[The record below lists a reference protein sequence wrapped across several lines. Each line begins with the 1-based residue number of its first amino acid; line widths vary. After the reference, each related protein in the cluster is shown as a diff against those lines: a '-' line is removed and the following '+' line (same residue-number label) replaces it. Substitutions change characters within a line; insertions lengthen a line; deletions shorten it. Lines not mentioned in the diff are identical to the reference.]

1 MTAVIMRHTD
11 KAFQFLTV
19 DALSKFF
26 QQRGIEEGIKE
37 VLSFFRAFDKSGQPL
52 EKVLALETKFLQGID
67 TCFVVNTQDPV
78 GGYIAVTAENFVR
91 KRIVLL
97 TQ

>member
-1 MTAVIMRHTD
+1 M
-11 KAFQFLTV
+11 
-19 DALSKFF
+19 
-26 QQRGIEEGIKE
+26 
-37 VLSFFRAFDKSGQPL
+37 LSFFRAFDKSGQPL

-67 TCFVVNTQDPV
+67 ACFVVNTQDPA
-78 GGYIAVTAENFVR
+78 GGYIAVTADDLVR